1 MTTTPINKIKSNP
14 NNPRV
19 IKDDKFK
26 NLVQSLKDLPE
37 MAQVRP
43 IVVNQDMIVL
53 GGNMRL
59 TAMKEAGWKEAP
71 VAVVDWDEDKQRQ
84 FIIKDNVGFGEWDWD
99 MLANEWDAE
108 SLGDWGLDVPQ
119 MSETEMEAEEDE
131 FDVPEGGIATDIVLG
146 DLFEIGEH
154 RLLCGDSTDSDAVA
168 KLMNGQKADMVF
180 TDPPYGM
187 KLDADYSGMKSEI
200 FKGGIGGKKYD
211 NVKGDH
217 DDFTEELINT
227 IFACFNDCKEIFIW
241 GADYFAELLPN
252 KNDGSWIVWDKR
264 ANGNDNISEDKSS
277 DKMYGSTFEL
287 CWSKNKHKR
296 EIARVKWAGIFG
308 MPSQDTKGR
317 VHPTQKPI
325 ELANW
330 FFNKWGKDEDLIAD
344 LYLGGGTT
352 MVAAHQ
358 LNRKCYGMELDP
370 KYCQVII
377 DRMLKLDPSLTIKR
391 NGEKYIRFN
400 ESAT

>member
-1 MTTTPINKIKSNP
+1 MQTLPIGKIKANP
-14 NNPRV
+14 NNPRT
-19 IKDDKFK
+19 IKDDKFFK
-26 NLVQSLKDLPE
+26 LVQSLKDLPE
-37 MAQVRP
+37 MAKVRP
-43 IVVNQDMIVL
+43 VVVNQDMVVL

-59 TAMKEAGWKEAP
+59 KAMKEAGWKEAP
-71 VAVVDWDEDKQRQ
+71 VEIVDWDEDKQRQ
-84 FIIKDNVGFGEWDWD
+84 FIIKDNVGFGEWDWE

-108 SLGDWGLDVPQ
+108 QLDDWGLDIPAFDDPKELEV
-119 MSETEMEAEEDE
+119 EEDDYE
-131 FDVPEGGIATDIVLG
+131 MPDQITTDIVLG
-146 DLFEIGEH
+146 DLFEIGPH

-168 KLMNGQKADMVF
+168 RLMNGAKADMVF

-217 DDFTEELINT
+217 EDFTEELINT

-287 CWSKNKHKR
+287 CWSKNRHKR
-296 EIARVKWAGIFG
+296 EIA
-308 MPSQDTKGR
+308 
-317 VHPTQKPI
+317 
-325 ELANW
+325 
-330 FFNKWGKDEDLIAD
+330 
-344 LYLGGGTT
+344 
-352 MVAAHQ
+352 
-358 LNRKCYGMELDP
+358 
-370 KYCQVII
+370 
-377 DRMLKLDPSLTIKR
+377 
-391 NGEKYIRFN
+391 
-400 ESAT
+400 